1 MGLFGNNK
9 DVVAID
15 IGSNSI
21 KMVQLSKNG
30 PQYSL
35 VRWAKE
41 ELASETIVDG
51 SIMNTGEIIDVIK
64 RLTKSSNTKN
74 VVVSVSGN
82 AVIIKRITLQA
93 MSMDELEEQIKWEAE
108 QYIPFDI
115 NDVNIDVHILEGAH
129 PDPSQMDVL
138 LVAARRDLINEN
150 LSLFNSLV

>member
-1 MGLFGNNK
+1 
-9 DVVAID
+9 
-15 IGSNSI
+15 
-21 KMVQLSKNG
+21 
-30 PQYSL
+30 
-35 VRWAKE
+35 
-41 ELASETIVDG
+41 
-51 SIMNTGEIIDVIK
+51 MNTGEIIDVIK
-64 RLTKSSNTKN
+64 RLTKSSSTKN

-138 LVAARRDLINEN
+138 LVAAA
-150 LSLFNSLV
+150 

>member
-35 VRWAKE
+35 VRWGKE

-64 RLTKSSNTKN
+64 RLTKSSSTKN

-93 MSMDELEEQIKWEAE
+93 MSMDELEEQIKWEVSSTSHLISMTSTLMFT
-108 QYIPFDI
+108 Y
-115 NDVNIDVHILEGAH
+115 LEGAH

-138 LVAARRDLINEN
+138 LVAAKKRLNQ
-150 LSLFNSLV
+150 

>member
-41 ELASETIVDG
+41 GWQV
-51 SIMNTGEIIDVIK
+51 
-64 RLTKSSNTKN
+64 R
-74 VVVSVSGN
+74 
-82 AVIIKRITLQA
+82 
-93 MSMDELEEQIKWEAE
+93 
-108 QYIPFDI
+108 
-115 NDVNIDVHILEGAH
+115 
-129 PDPSQMDVL
+129 PSLMGP
-138 LVAARRDLINEN
+138 
-150 LSLFNSLV
+150 S

>member
-35 VRWAKE
+35 VRWGKE

-64 RLTKSSNTKN
+64 CSNF
-74 VVVSVSGN
+74 
-82 AVIIKRITLQA
+82 R
-93 MSMDELEEQIKWEAE
+93 ELEKDLHREYKECR
-108 QYIPFDI
+108 IPQTEYFRLDE
-115 NDVNIDVHILEGAH
+115 N
-129 PDPSQMDVL
+129 Q
-138 LVAARRDLINEN
+138 LIEVSKKFK
-150 LSLFNSLV
+150 LWAK